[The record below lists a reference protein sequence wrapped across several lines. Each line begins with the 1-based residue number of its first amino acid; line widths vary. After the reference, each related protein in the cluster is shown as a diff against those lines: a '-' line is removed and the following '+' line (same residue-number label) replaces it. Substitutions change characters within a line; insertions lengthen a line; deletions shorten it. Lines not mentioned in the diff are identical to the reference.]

1 MSLKDLILNLLL
13 LLCVSTELKRMQQY
27 AGTASCLYY
36 TSLHSDSHSL
46 ISVLKFDLKRSWDGF
61 FLLLFEYVPWGL
73 LIMLISFLHKNMWK
87 NDYFQPSFWTSL
99 RNRLF
104 LMGGS
109 FKASQWS
116 ATVMIG

>member
-73 LIMLISFLHKNMWK
+73 LIMLIKFFAQKYVEKW
-87 NDYFQPSFWTSL
+87 
-99 RNRLF
+99 LF
-104 LMGGS
+104 STLILN
-109 FKASQWS
+109 FSQKQ
-116 ATVMIG
+116 AVFNGRVL